1 MVCEVFVFRYYEI
14 FNEESLGIAVRTLGV
29 AQRAVRHETAERAVA
44 GADDMLPGIGYN
56 PVGIA
61 VEVASDAVHFYPLD
75 NVASDDAVVV
85 CLLYTSDAADEL

>member
-44 GADDMLPGIGYN
+44 GADDMLPGKMCIRDRTN
-56 PVGIA
+56 PT
-61 VEVASDAVHFYPLD
+61 
-75 NVASDDAVVV
+75 NNT
-85 CLLYTSDAADEL
+85 LLPILLRKKHIH